1 MKKMT
6 RGYGVAGV
14 SIVHPYSLSSLS
26 EHVRTP
32 LTLPWPPTHTIV
44 RQSCDKKLNHLW
56 AKANPSVFFYME
68 TCIEMTTPQY

>member
-26 EHVRTP
+26 EHVRITP
-32 LTLPWPPTHTIV
+32 LTLPCPPTHTIV
-44 RQSCDKKLNHLW
+44 RQRCDQKEGESL
-56 AKANPSVFFYME
+56 VG
-68 TCIEMTTPQY
+68 